1 MAIELPAPPPPTRD
15 IYTNRT
21 LNLRAIR
28 AIGYD
33 MDYTLV
39 HYHVD
44 VWERRA
50 FEYARDRMVESGL
63 PVGHLEFD
71 DQLVERGL
79 IIDTHAGNVVK
90 ADRFGYVKAAAHGTA
105 PLPFVELRELYGR
118 LFVDLRDERWVF
130 MSTLFDLSLAGLYS
144 QCVDLLD
151 AGRLPGVMGYRD
163 LFARVRR
170 GLDSAHIEGALKAEI
185 MQDPASYVDLDPDGP
200 RALLDQKDAGKKL
213 LLITN
218 SEWVFTD
225 AMMRFAY
232 ERFLPA
238 GMRWRD
244 LFHMVIIQARK
255 PSFFT
260 DSNPIFEVINDQ
272 GHLRPLVGL
281 PQAGG
286 VYLGGHA
293 GLVEQ
298 ALGLSGLDFLYVGDH
313 IFSDVNVSKST
324 VRWRT
329 ALVLRELERE
339 IEAAHDFHADEVEL
353 GARMAEKST
362 LEQQLAQLRLLR
374 QRRKHR
380 RPGAVDAPQ
389 GQIDAEHERIKQAL
403 AQLDT
408 EIAPLAE
415 RASRV
420 QGRWGPVMRAGIDKS
435 HMARQIERYADVYTS
450 RVSNFLFATPHV
462 YLRPP
467 KSSLPHDP

>member
-293 GLVEQ
+293 GLVEPS
-298 ALGLSGLDFLYVGDH
+298 ASPA
-313 IFSDVNVSKST
+313 ST
-324 VRWRT
+324 SSTSATTSSATSTSPRARCG
-329 ALVLRELERE
+329 
-339 IEAAHDFHADEVEL
+339 
-353 GARMAEKST
+353 GARRWSCASSSARSRPPMTFTPTRSSSARGWRRSRPSSSSSPSSACCDSGAST
-362 LEQQLAQLRLLR
+362 A
-374 QRRKHR
+374 
-380 RPGAVDAPQ
+380 
-389 GQIDAEHERIKQAL
+389 AL
-403 AQLDT
+403 APST
-408 EIAPLAE
+408 RRRARSTPSTSASSRRSRSSTPRSPPSPSAPAAC
-415 RASRV
+415 R
-420 QGRWGPVMRAGIDKS
+420 GAGV
-435 HMARQIERYADVYTS
+435 R
-450 RVSNFLFATPHV
+450 
-462 YLRPP
+462 
-467 KSSLPHDP
+467 

>member
-1 MAIELPAPPPPTRD
+1 MTLELPSAPTPTRD

-50 FEYARDRMVESGL
+50 FEYARDRMAESGL
-63 PVGHLEFD
+63 PVSHLEFD
-71 DQLVERGL
+71 DELVERGL
-79 IIDTHAGNVVK
+79 IIDTHSGNVVK
-90 ADRFGYVKAAAHGTA
+90 ADRFGYVKAAAHGTT
-105 PLPFVELRELYGR
+105 PLPFVDLRELYGR
-118 LFVDLRDERWVF
+118 IFVDLRDDRWVF

-151 AGRLPGVMGYRD
+151 AGSLPGIMGYHD
-163 LFARVRR
+163 LFQHVRR

-185 MQDPASYVDLDPDGP
+185 MQDPASYVDLDPDAP
-200 RALLDQKDAGKKL
+200 KALLDQKDAGKRL

-232 ERFLPA
+232 ERFLPD
-238 GMRWRD
+238 GMRWQD
-244 LFHMVIIQARK
+244 LFEMIIIQARK

-260 DSNPIFEVINDQ
+260 DPNPIFEVVDDE
-272 GHLRPLVGL
+272 GHLKPLVGL

-286 VYLGGHA
+286 IYLGGNA
-293 GLVEQ
+293 GLVEK
-298 ALGLSGLDFLYVGDH
+298 AMGLSGLDFLYVGDH

-339 IEAAHDFHADEVEL
+339 IDAVGGFHAQEL
-353 GARMAEKST
+353 ELSRRMVDKT
-362 LEQQLAQLRLLR
+362 DLERRLALLRLDR
-374 QRRKHR
+374 QRRKNGR
-380 RPGAVDAPQ
+380 EPVTDVPRGDMEREYERLKEQLAALDA
-389 GQIDAEHERIKQAL
+389 D
-403 AQLDT
+403 
-408 EIAPLAE
+408 IAPLAE

-450 RVSNFLFATPHV
+450 RVSNFLFATPHT
-462 YLRPP
+462 YLRAP
-467 KSSLPHDP
+467 KNSLPHDP

>member
-1 MAIELPAPPPPTRD
+1 MTLELPPPPPPTRD
-15 IYTNRT
+15 IFTNRT

-44 VWERRA
+44 VWERSA
-50 FEYARDRMVESGL
+50 FEHARDRMVDDGL

-79 IIDTHAGNVVK
+79 IIDTHSGNIVK
-90 ADRFGYVKAAAHGTA
+90 ADRFGYVKAAAHGTQ
-105 PLPFVELRELYGR
+105 PLPFVDLRELYGR

-130 MSTLFDLSLAGLYS
+130 MSTLFDISLAGLYS

-151 AGRLPGVMGYRD
+151 AGKLPGVMGYQD
-163 LFARVRR
+163 LFRRVRR
-170 GLDSAHIEGALKAEI
+170 GLDAAHIEGALKAEI
-185 MQDPASYVDLDPDGP
+185 MRDPASYVDLDPDAP

-218 SEWVFTD
+218 SEWAFTD

-232 ERFLPA
+232 ERFLPE
-238 GMRWRD
+238 GMRWQD
-244 LFHMVIIQARK
+244 LFHLVIIQARK

-260 DSNPIFEVINDQ
+260 DANPIFEVINEE

-281 PQAGG
+281 PQEGG
-286 VYLGGHA
+286 IYLGGNA
-293 GLVEQ
+293 GLVEK

-339 IEAAHDFHADEVEL
+339 IEAVNGFHEEEREL
-353 GARMAEKST
+353 TARMAEKAA
-362 LEQQLAQLRLLR
+362 LERDLAVIRLAR
-374 QRRKHR
+374 QRRKSG
-380 RPGAVDAPQ
+380 RPPVVDAAP
-389 GQIDAEHERIKQAL
+389 GELEREHERKKDAL
-403 AQLDT
+403 AALDAA
-408 EIAPLAE
+408 IAPLAE
-415 RASRV
+415 RAARV
-420 QGRWGPVMRAGIDKS
+420 QGRWGLVMRAGIDKS

-450 RVSNFLFATPHV
+450 RVSNFLFATPHT
-462 YLRPP
+462 YLRPG
-467 KSSLPHDP
+467 KNTLPHDP